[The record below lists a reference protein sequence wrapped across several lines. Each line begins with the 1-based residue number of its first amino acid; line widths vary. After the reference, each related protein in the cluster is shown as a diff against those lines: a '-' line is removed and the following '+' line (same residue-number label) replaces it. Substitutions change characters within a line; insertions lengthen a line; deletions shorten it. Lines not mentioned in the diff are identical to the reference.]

1 MSKSKFEIKRYKKG
15 VQASNFYFGLK
26 SKNEI
31 YFQMASIFKEVT
43 NDEDKLAKTI
53 FNGFL
58 ISDSSKIS
66 MEKSF

>member
-1 MSKSKFEIKRYKKG
+1 MSKSKVEIKRYKKG

-58 ISDSSKIS
+58 TGDSSKIF